1 MQPRQTMSRIA
12 LKIDVDTLRGAL
24 VGVPRLVDLLRKHEA
39 QATFFVSLGPDQT
52 GRAIGLAMQRHRLGH
67 YGIKTLM
74 HGTLLPGP
82 DIGRACRTIL
92 AATRDAGFEVGVRA
106 WRSAAWS
113 RHVERARSDWTERE
127 MKRAIDR
134 FTDIFGEAPHAHGA
148 ADWQT
153 NIHALRLTQRLGF
166 AYASDCRGTH
176 PFVPMING
184 EIMLCPQIPT
194 TLPTLEEL
202 LAIAGTDEASAL
214 RRLLERTQAPGNHV
228 FALQAEL
235 EGMKWLPT
243 LDRLLGQWR
252 GQGHSLIAL
261 NDIANALNIA
271 ALPRHEILRG
281 EITGRADMLTTQG
294 PEFLSDWREAA

>member
-1 MQPRQTMSRIA
+1 
-12 LKIDVDTLRGAL
+12 
-24 VGVPRLVDLLRKHEA
+24 
-39 QATFFVSLGPDQT
+39 
-52 GRAIGLAMQRHRLGH
+52 
-67 YGIKTLM
+67 
-74 HGTLLPGP
+74 
-82 DIGRACRTIL
+82 
-92 AATRDAGFEVGVRA
+92 
-106 WRSAAWS
+106 
-113 RHVERARSDWTERE
+113 